1 MLSKES
7 CIMVVDDMKMMRRAI
22 ILYLKSLGYSNF
34 IEAES
39 GADAINQYKSNNVD
53 LTFMDIVMPIKDGYE
68 ALKEIRAYND
78 SAAIA
83 MLTSVADEEI
93 LSKCLAESA
102 IGVILKPLTKENG
115 ADKLKVVLD
124 KIA

>member
-22 ILYLKSLGYSNF
+22 TMYLKSLGYSNF

-39 GADAINQYKSNNVD
+39 GADAVNKYKSNKVD
-53 LTFMDIVMPIKDGYE
+53 FTFMDIVMPIKDGYE
-68 ALKEIRAYND
+68 ALQEIRAENN

-83 MLTSVADEEI
+83 MLTSVADEDI
-93 LSKCLAESA
+93 LSKCIAEGA

-115 ADKLKVVLD
+115 ADKLKAILE